1 MEQCPSG
8 PHQVQQNCS
17 QHLDMAQQFP
27 LCTGHWTELPTPA
40 QRPRVALFLP
50 RGKGEFSTG
59 DGRSHPGKEP
69 SMPDSFLAGS
79 FLSR

>member
-8 PHQVQQNCS
+8 PHQVQQDCS

-40 QRPRVALFLP
+40 QGPRVALP
-50 RGKGEFSTG
+50 SPWEGGIQHRGWQ
-59 DGRSHPGKEP
+59 EP
-69 SMPDSFLAGS
+69 SRQRAFHARQLPGLPEQAG
-79 FLSR
+79 